1 MKQFSLE
8 EFKKNPTRKVVT
20 RDGKATARIICT
32 DCKSEYPVIALLS
45 YSENSEGCEAYTAD
59 GRFSIDGEGRS
70 DLFFAPEKRDGWV
83 NLYRTE
89 DCRLIFGNVH
99 YKKEIALEEHEKT
112 IKPANICKY
121 IDTIHIEWEE

>member
-8 EFKKNPTRKVVT
+8 EFKKNPNRKVVT

-59 GRFSIDGEGRS
+59 GKFSIDGDGRS
-70 DLFFAPEKRDGWV
+70 DLFFAPEKKEGYI
-83 NLYRTE
+83 NLYRSKLFSGMFQTS
-89 DCRLIFGNVH
+89 VH
-99 YKKEIALEEHEKT
+99 VLSKDVAEREAAKYPDDFIATAHVT
-112 IKPANICKY
+112 
-121 IDTIHIEWEE
+121 WEE

>member
-59 GRFSIDGEGRS
+59 GKFSIDGDGRS
-70 DLFFAPEKRDGWV
+70 DLFFAPEKKDGWV
-83 NLYRTE
+83 NIYKLNDHYMRAGDLVFPTKEEAMKSISSE
-89 DCRLIFGNVH
+89 DYV
-99 YKKEIALEEHEKT
+99 AT
-112 IKPANICKY
+112 A
-121 IDTIHIEWEE
+121 HIEWEE